1 MAKAL
6 GTKNPVDFQVQ
17 VLHRMVPS
25 WPFFCFLTAC
35 RTGRLQGAHGG
46 TFTSGGEETPSPW
59 EVSKKEKKPKKGL
72 PGLSNPVLRKQ
83 GLGLSV
89 WQGLR
94 IDFTVIQKIGAFPST

>member
-1 MAKAL
+1 MA
-6 GTKNPVDFQVQ
+6 V
-17 VLHRMVPS
+17 
-25 WPFFCFLTAC
+25 FCFLTAC

-94 IDFTVIQKIGAFPST
+94 IDFTVIQKNWCLSIDVTRIISASLL